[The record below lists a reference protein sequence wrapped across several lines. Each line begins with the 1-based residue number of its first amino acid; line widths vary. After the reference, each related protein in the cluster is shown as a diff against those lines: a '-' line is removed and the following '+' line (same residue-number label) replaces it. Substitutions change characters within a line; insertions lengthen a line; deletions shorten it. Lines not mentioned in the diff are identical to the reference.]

1 MSTDKIESTAKG
13 TSTQPKQ
20 CPECGK
26 VFRNRHNGWSG
37 IDGHWRSDRVGHD
50 DVMSYE
56 DALPLI
62 LASEYVR
69 GW

>member
-1 MSTDKIESTAKG
+1 MIACVPG
-13 TSTQPKQ
+13 R
-20 CPECGK
+20 
-26 VFRNRHNGWSG
+26 FG
-37 IDGHWRSDRVGHD
+37 IDGHWRSDRVGHE

-56 DALPLI
+56 DALPQI